1 MTENDEREKAIKD
14 LVETAYRMLCY
25 IPRSYESEG
34 PRGEMERA
42 ILAVKDHGTDDDIRN
57 G

>member
-1 MTENDEREKAIKD
+1 MSEEREEAIQN
-14 LVETAYRMLCY
+14 LIETAYRMLCY

-42 ILAVKDHGTDDDIRN
+42 ILAVKNQEEQEVSHEG
-57 G
+57 

>member
-42 ILAVKDHGTDDDIRN
+42 ILAVKDYGTDDDIRN

>member
-1 MTENDEREKAIKD
+1 MSDEREEAIQK
-14 LVETAYRMLCY
+14 LIETAYRMLCY

-42 ILAVKDHGTDDDIRN
+42 ILAVKDHGTDDDICN

>member
-1 MTENDEREKAIKD
+1 MSDEREEAIQD
-14 LVETAYRMLCY
+14 LIETAYRMLCY

-34 PRGEMERA
+34 PRGQMERA
-42 ILAVKDHGTDDDIRN
+42 IFAVKDHGTDDDIRN